1 LADGIIDRMYRA
13 PTGSLDLARRLLAV
27 RVGVPANADKQTLR
41 TALSDTIIDAMVDP
55 GVREVRDDVVSAVH
69 GEIVGAVEG
78 RPGLVAI
85 RGPNVVLDT
94 AGVLDRI
101 EASADPRVAA
111 LVDGVPNLLAAPIV
125 IARVDELQQVREGLR
140 LMRALQMLLPLVA
153 VTAALVVVVLA
164 HRRARA
170 LGIVGFAIAVAGAV
184 SLLVLWLAGD
194 YVSAV
199 PDSAVVRQLTAEL
212 YDAFLQLLVVQ
223 AALLIAVGLVLVVL
237 SWFLGRSGRRR
248 ATARM
253 LGPR

>member
-1 LADGIIDRMYRA
+1 
-13 PTGSLDLARRLLAV
+13 
-27 RVGVPANADKQTLR
+27 
-41 TALSDTIIDAMVDP
+41 
-55 GVREVRDDVVSAVH
+55 
-69 GEIVGAVEG
+69 
-78 RPGLVAI
+78 
-85 RGPNVVLDT
+85 
-94 AGVLDRI
+94 
-101 EASADPRVAA
+101 
-111 LVDGVPNLLAAPIV
+111 
-125 IARVDELQQVREGLR
+125 
-140 LMRALQMLLPLVA
+140 LPLVA
-153 VTAALVVVVLA
+153 VTAAFVVVVLA

-212 YDAFLQLLVVQ
+212 YEAFLQLLVVQ